1 MGYSKISEK
10 EIAQADALTLEVYTI
25 KQVAYIFSV
34 TERTVNNWMKEGK
47 LKGKKIGGKWRFTK
61 EELER
66 FVKAD

>member
-1 MGYSKISEK
+1 MAYSKISDK
-10 EIAQADALTLEVYTI
+10 EIAQVDALSLDVFTI
-25 KQVAYIFSV
+25 KQVAYKFDV

-61 EELER
+61 DELER